1 MSRLDL
7 TVSPRLPMT
16 IEGTPPLFDS
26 DWRKQWSQSRY
37 ERLLDSIDEYLCDD
51 GEDCGAEPLIRDL
64 KLAISYAREWPEKQ
78 LTNMDKALAA
88 INADAFNQ

>member
-1 MSRLDL
+1 
-7 TVSPRLPMT
+7 MT
-16 IEGTPPLFDS
+16 IEGTPPGFDAA
-26 DWRKQWSQSRY
+26 WKKRYMQSRY

-78 LTNMDKALAA
+78 LVNMDKALAD
-88 INADAFNQ
+88 INDIN